1 MSEWNA
7 AHKRIAIHYGVLQ
20 ITAGATRSSGKITGG
35 FSPAVKSGEQ
45 ATALTEEL
53 LFDIIRR
60 CDVDEL
66 KKLCDCFIDAY
77 MSNDPDF
84 LTSAARYYKE
94 RDVLSDQEKDI
105 IDLYFLERCNDYHNK
120 IETFPIKKTTIG
132 TLECSP
138 IVYFKE

>member
-1 MSEWNA
+1 MERA
-7 AHKRIAIHYGVLQ
+7 YKRTALHYGVLQ

-35 FSPAVKSGEQ
+35 LSPAVKSGEQ

-120 IETFPIKKTTIG
+120 IETSPIKKTTIG
-132 TLECSP
+132 TLECSS